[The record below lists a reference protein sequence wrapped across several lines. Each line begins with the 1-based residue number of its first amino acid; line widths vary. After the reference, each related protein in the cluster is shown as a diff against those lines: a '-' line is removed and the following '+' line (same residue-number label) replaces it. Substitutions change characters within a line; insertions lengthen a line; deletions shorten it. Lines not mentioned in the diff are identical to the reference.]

1 MQREELLGRGRDTLG
16 RVGPKGDLKTQNVLR
31 SMRTGSCEDKAYDS
45 DASGNFDSRCD
56 ALRVVSAQV
65 SASTDAISTTA
76 SSAVLG
82 PALLPRIVSGQM
94 ADKGSD
100 CESPSTGSAYS
111 IEADE
116 MIKIQSQDWKRLFR
130 DAWHRTR
137 SKRRLKGRRV
147 DAPRCSF
154 TM

>member
-1 MQREELLGRGRDTLG
+1 
-16 RVGPKGDLKTQNVLR
+16 
-31 SMRTGSCEDKAYDS
+31 MRTDSCEDKAYDS
-45 DASGNFDSRCD
+45 DTRSDSDSHCD
-56 ALRVVSAQV
+56 ALRVMSAQV

-94 ADKGSD
+94 LADEGSD
-100 CESPSTGSAYS
+100 CDSPSTGSAYS

-116 MIKIQSQDWKRLFR
+116 MIKIQSQDWKHLFR

-137 SKRRLKGRRV
+137 SKRRLKGRRA